1 MNNLFENNHNLY
13 SLIKT
18 ICMGLTP
25 IERTQ
30 EMIEKNGI
38 LKKDEERANKYIL
51 VKKLADECHKAFI
64 NNVLLGFKFD
74 EKLREYYNCYRNSEK
89 DKLKDIEKHL
99 RTNISNAFT
108 KNPDYK
114 KLSSKNLIEF
124 EIENYAK
131 SDEEKVAVKMFQKF
145 ATYLKNYTT
154 SRKNMYVKEE
164 KSTSVAYRIINQ
176 NLPKFIDNI
185 IAFEKIINSDFK
197 NQLDELN
204 QKFKGLGIYDI
215 KDLFT
220 IDYFNFAIT
229 QQGIEKYNNV
239 LGGYSN
245 SDGTKV
251 QGINEKI
258 ESYNTGNKDKPN
270 LPFLKPLY
278 KQILSDTES
287 ISFIPEQFKD
297 SKELL
302 NTLSEFFNEKDSA
315 NKNYL
320 EYLDELKELFASL
333 NNFESNKIYIKNG
346 PAIPKLSQGALEHRG
361 CIFQKLNDIYDKENS
376 TKKSKDFEKYSE
388 QRRKHFK
395 SIDSYNVKYLDDIT
409 NNDNKI
415 LNYLSSETIKL
426 IDAALSEYNKLK
438 PLLEH
443 DYPENKNLKS
453 DEDSIKIIKDAL
465 ESIMH
470 LKKFIKPLLGSG
482 KEVDKDTVFYGQF
495 EPLFEKINEI
505 TPLYNKARN
514 YLTQKPY
521 SIEKI
526 KLTFGKG
533 NLLNGWV
540 DSKTES
546 SDNGTQYCGYIFRK
560 KNVYNSY
567 DYFLGI
573 SRNIHLLRESNNVSD
588 YSQFERLSYY
598 QIKSQMIF
606 GNLYKCNRSYNQ
618 AKSELKNI
626 IYTIVKDNNYANL
639 ANLKLDDDAKT
650 PIAFLRT
657 ISDDE
662 NLLNKVLNDKNF
674 LIINDEII
682 HTVKESF
689 KSILNRFPIGE
700 KIINKNYKYFYE
712 IVEDTEKICSNKSIT
727 YYHISEKELQES
739 LNDNTKPLYLFKIY
753 NKDLNNPNS
762 HGNKNLHTI
771 YFEELL
777 NGNGRSIDIGTGEM
791 FFRKK
796 SIETPYTH
804 YANEIVVNRF
814 GKDRTRIPE
823 NIHKEFVDFYN
834 NKTTTLTKAAK
845 KYKDNIEFHKTKNK
859 IIKDRRFTVDNY
871 FLHLSLTLN
880 YKNDKMT
887 NEKEFNNDV
896 RKAIQ
901 STDGINIIGIDR
913 GERNLIYVTVIDSN
927 GKIIEQYSL
936 NEIVNEYNGNT
947 YKTDYHQ
954 LLDYKEKERKQAR
967 QEWKTIEN
975 IKELKEGYLSQVV
988 HKIVQLMTK
997 YNAIVVLEDLESGMK
1012 QGRKKVD
1019 KQVYQKFENALIN
1032 KLKFCVDKKL
1042 PAEAKGGLL
1051 NAYQLVNSDSVKGKQ
1066 NGLIFYIPPWN
1077 TSKIDPVT
1085 GFVNLFDLR
1094 LTSKDLI
1101 FDFISKFDNISYN
1114 KEKDYFEFKFDY
1126 HNFGKR
1132 CLNDYRRNWTVCTV
1146 GERIRTFRNPNKN
1159 NEYDNEVV
1167 NLTEEFKNL
1176 FSEYNID
1183 IHSENLIKEIQDK
1196 KETLDLNF
1204 FKEFIKLFKLT
1215 VQLRNSKTGSTLK
1228 EDDYL
1233 ISPVANKNGEFYD
1246 SRNYS
1251 GENANLPQ
1259 DADANGAYNIA
1270 RKGLFVVNQIKSA
1283 KSDKELKDVKFS
1295 MSNKE
1300 WLEYTQKQDM

>member
-1 MNNLFENNHNLY
+1 MNNLFENNLNLY
-13 SLIKT
+13 SQTKT
-18 ICMGLTP
+18 IRMGLKP
-25 IERTQ
+25 IGFTQ

-38 LKKDEERANKYIL
+38 LEDDRKIATEYKT
-51 VKKLADECHKAFI
+51 VKKIADKRHKKFI
-64 NNVLLGFKFD
+64 NDVLIDFKFD
-74 EKLREYYNCYRNSEK
+74 EKLYEYYNSYRNSEK
-89 DKLKDIEKHL
+89 DNIKNIEDALRKD
-99 RTNISNAFT
+99 ISNAFT
-108 KNPDYK
+108 KHPDFK
-114 KLSSKNLIEF
+114 KVSSNDLI
-124 EIENYAK
+124 K
-131 SDEEKVAVKMFQKF
+131 SDIDTYAENEEEKDAIKIFQKF
-145 ATYLKNYTT
+145 ITYFSNYTT
-154 SRKNMYVKEE
+154 NRKNMYVSEE
-164 KSTSVAYRIINQ
+164 KSTAIAYRIINQ
-176 NLPKFIDNI
+176 NLPKFIYNI
-185 IAFEKIINSDFK
+185 IAFEKIINSDFNK
-197 NQLDELN
+197 LDELN
-204 QKFKGLGIYDI
+204 QDFEGFGIYDI

-229 QQGIEKYNNV
+229 QQDIENYNNV

-245 SDGTKV
+245 SNGEKV

-258 ESYNTGNKDKPN
+258 NIFNQENKDKPK
-270 LPFLKPLY
+270 LPLLKPLF

-287 ISFIPEQFKD
+287 ISFIPEQFKN

-302 NTLSEFFNEKDSA
+302 NTLSEFFNE
-315 NKNYL
+315 NYL
-320 EYLDELKELFASL
+320 EYLNDLKKLFISLKDFNLNKLYFKNDNNIQYLSKGIFDGDWAGIYRIL
-333 NNFESNKIYIKNG
+333 NNKYDETNNLTGK
-346 PAIPKLSQGALEHRG
+346 KLSETQL
-361 CIFQKLNDIYDKENS
+361 KN
-376 TKKSKDFEKYSE
+376 
-388 QRRKHFK
+388 RRKYLD
-395 SIDSYNVKYLDDIT
+395 SIESYSIKYLDDIT
-409 NNDNKI
+409 NDDNKNKI
-415 LNYLSSETIKL
+415 SNYLSTESVKL
-426 IDAALSEYNKLK
+426 IDVVLSEYDKLK
-438 PLLEH
+438 SFLEEA
-443 DYPENKNLKS
+443 YPSNKNLKS
-453 DEDSIKIIKDAL
+453 DEDSVKIIKSAL
-465 ESIMH
+465 DSLMK
-470 LKKFIKPLLGSG
+470 LKRFIKPLLGSG
-482 KEVDKDTVFYGQF
+482 KEGDKDIDFYGQF
-495 EPLFEKINEI
+495 EPLFERIDEI
-505 TPLYNKARN
+505 TCLYNKVRN
-514 YLTQKPY
+514 FVSQKPY

-526 KLTFGKG
+526 KLNFGKG

-560 KNVYNSY
+560 KNVSGSY

-598 QIKSQMIF
+598 QIKSQTIF

-618 AKSELKNI
+618 AKRELKNI
-626 IYTIVKDNNYANL
+626 IYTIAKDNNYANL
-639 ANLKLDDDAKT
+639 ADLKLDDDKT
-650 PIAFLRT
+650 PIAFLKT

-689 KSILNRFPIGE
+689 KTILNRFPIGE
-700 KIINKNYKYFYE
+700 KIINENYQYFHE

-739 LNDNTKPLYLFKIY
+739 LKDSTKPLYLFKIY
-753 NKDLNNPNS
+753 NKDLNHPNS
-762 HGNKNLHTI
+762 HSNKNLHTI

-791 FFRKK
+791 FFREK
-796 SIETPYTH
+796 SIKTPYTH

-823 NIHKEFVDFYN
+823 SIHKEFVDFYN
-834 NKTTTLTKAAK
+834 NKITNISEEAK
-845 KYKDNIEFHKTKNK
+845 KYKDNIEFHKTKNE
-859 IIKDRRFTVDNY
+859 IIKDHRFTVDNY

-880 YKNDKMT
+880 YKCDKKT
-887 NEKEFNNDV
+887 NEKEFNDDV
-896 RKAIQ
+896 RKVIQ
-901 STDGINIIGIDR
+901 SADDINIIGIDR
-913 GERNLIYVTVIDSN
+913 GERNLIYVTVIDST

-954 LLDYKEKERKQAR
+954 LLDCKEKERKQAR

-988 HKIVQLMTK
+988 HKIVQLMIK
-997 YNAIVVLEDLESGMK
+997 YNAVVVLEDLESGMK
-1012 QGRKKVD
+1012 QARKKIE

-1032 KLKFCVDKKL
+1032 KLKFCVDKNK
-1042 PAEAKGGLL
+1042 PAEALGGLL

-1066 NGLIFYIPPWN
+1066 NGFIFYIPPWN

-1094 LTSKDLI
+1094 LTSKDSI
-1101 FDFISKFDNISYN
+1101 CDFIGKFNSISYN
-1114 KEKDYFEFKFDY
+1114 KEKDYFEFEFDY
-1126 HNFGKR
+1126 HKFGKR

-1146 GERIRTFRNPNKN
+1146 GERIRTFRNKNKN

-1183 IHSENLIKEIQDK
+1183 IHTENLIKEIQNK
-1196 KETLDLNF
+1196 KETLELKF
-1204 FKEFIKLFKLT
+1204 FAKFIKLFKLT

-1228 EDDYL
+1228 KDDYL
-1233 ISPVANKNGEFYD
+1233 VSPVANKNGEFYD
-1246 SRNYS
+1246 SRNFS
-1251 GENANLPQ
+1251 GENSRLPQ

-1270 RKGLFVVNQIKSA
+1270 RKGLFVVDQIKSA
-1283 KSDKELKDVKFS
+1283 KSDEELKKVKFS